1 MKKRE
6 RYDWQGADAPCQ
18 APLSPAR
25 REFFA
30 SGRVVERPL
39 QSPEIG
45 YKWEGEN
52 LQQRGGSFL
61 SNGEQPR
68 SRKIEKE
75 GEAFCCRQGELSR
88 RKNREGGREPAAK
101 GENLQQRERTCS
113 KGGTSFLSNGKQPE
127 NQKNREAELCRKIE
141 KRRRGVLLPAQEE
154 GAPDGGRERG
164 AAVGAAPE
172 REERR
177 LARHQICK

>member
-1 MKKRE
+1 MKKGE

-39 QSPEIG
+39 QSPEVG

-52 LQQRGGSFL
+52 LQQR
-61 SNGEQPR
+61 
-68 SRKIEKE
+68 E
-75 GEAFCCRQGELSR
+75 G
-88 RKNREGGREPAAK
+88 
-101 GENLQQRERTCS
+101 TCS

-127 NQKNREAELCRKIE
+127 NQKNREGELGRKIE
-141 KRRRGVLLPAQEE
+141 KRGRGVLLPAQEE
-154 GAPDGGRERG
+154 GAPNGGRERG
-164 AAVGAAPE
+164 AAAGAAPE